1 MKKLLSL
8 SLFLSLSLVVLF
20 FAGCNSPTGGGETQ
34 NGSTNPLVG
43 TWQKS
48 YTSTSNNIT
57 TTMIT
62 QYTFNADGTLL
73 VLNGNDQLSYT
84 GAKGTYSVDAE
95 GNVTVTATA
104 MVTSA
109 TLDPKGFKVSDLPSL
124 MTYKIQVLPYEGKL
138 FINEPTSASM
148 SFLIA
153 QGPVSGIVG
162 TWAGETMGYG
172 MDDSGNMVQMYYKAE
187 AIFSNDGNITANN
200 YTSTNGTSYQL
211 TGSPLTAGYTYSN
224 DTLTII
230 IDQAT
235 SQTYKVAIY
244 NNKVIQGNGTSVTA
258 NAYIKQ

>member
-1 MKKLLSL
+1 
-8 SLFLSLSLVVLF
+8 
-20 FAGCNSPTGGGETQ
+20 
-34 NGSTNPLVG
+34 
-43 TWQKS
+43 
-48 YTSTSNNIT
+48 
-57 TTMIT
+57 
-62 QYTFNADGTLL
+62 
-73 VLNGNDQLSYT
+73 
-84 GAKGTYSVDAE
+84 
-95 GNVTVTATA
+95 
-104 MVTSA
+104 
-109 TLDPKGFKVSDLPSL
+109 
-124 MTYKIQVLPYEGKL
+124 
-138 FINEPTSASM
+138 
-148 SFLIA
+148 
-153 QGPVSGIVG
+153 
-162 TWAGETMGYG
+162 MGYG